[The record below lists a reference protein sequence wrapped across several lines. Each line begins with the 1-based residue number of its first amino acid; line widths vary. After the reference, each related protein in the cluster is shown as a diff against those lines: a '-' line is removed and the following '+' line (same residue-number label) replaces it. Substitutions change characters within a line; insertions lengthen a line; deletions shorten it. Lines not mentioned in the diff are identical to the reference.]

1 MNALY
6 MTHLTKPQRKA
17 VYKVFMRYC
26 HTDNTHPLTITYREF
41 RKRVFN
47 GSGCVMLQPTGEGM
61 WLGIEPDGYTHS

>member
-1 MNALY
+1 L
-6 MTHLTKPQRKA
+6 
-17 VYKVFMRYC
+17 RYC
-26 HTDNTHPLTITYREF
+26 HPDTTNPLTITYREF